1 MGAIESSG
9 ERAQD
14 PVVGGRHVRQAAAVI
29 ATRWAAAGIALLLL
43 VWGLAWLAVPPLV
56 RWGLERWG
64 SSFAGRAV
72 TVGKVDFRPWTLEL
86 TVHDIALAAAAPGA
100 PAQAEIRR
108 LYIDME
114 VQSLVRWAP
123 VLDALEID
131 APRLRVVRGQDGR
144 YDIHDLLQRGAARPG
159 SGGGGGARFALY
171 NLALRDGAVEFAD
184 RTTGQTHRLT
194 GLELGIP
201 FLSNLPADRQVTVTP
216 RLAFSLDGS
225 TFDTGARST
234 PFSEDRNTQAR
245 LRIRGLDLSPL
256 RAYWPAGT
264 PLRPQAGT
272 LEAELDIGF
281 LQGPQPRLTVGGH
294 ARLSGVRLDGPPGS
308 GPVAFQALD
317 IHAASVEPL
326 RKSAHLVSVEW
337 SGPDIAV
344 RRDARGRWD
353 WAAAAGGA
361 GSARGAP
368 AATPPAG
375 GAGPSSGAWQVAID
389 RFAVR
394 EGHVAWR
401 DESAARTVAMAWD
414 GVHAQ
419 AQSLSW
425 PWKGGIPFRLQ
436 ARMRPAAAGAAQAPA
451 TLRVAG
457 TAWPGRGQVAA
468 SLRGLP
474 LSAVEA
480 YAAGAFAPQV
490 GARIEADAG
499 VAWNHANGALV
510 VKVARFAADGVT
522 LACPAG
528 GPCAAPSADAGRSP
542 EGTGTPPGAWGQAE
556 RLEIENAWIDVPAR
570 TVSVERAVAR
580 APRLRAERDAQGRWM
595 FDAWPRGTAERVPSQ
610 EVRAAGGEVPW
621 SVRLAE
627 VSVERGAVA
636 LRDAVPSSPVDLRWS
651 AIALQARGL
660 RWPQAAAG
668 PAAPVQLSLSGQWEA
683 GRREPGRLAYEG
695 RLTMA
700 PLAVQG
706 RLQAQRLP
714 LHLLEPYAAPWL
726 NVRIVRA
733 EAGFEGDVDYAAT
746 AAGAKATVRGNAAL
760 DEVRVR
766 APAPA
771 PAPETGAGTPSA
783 QPRGEELLR
792 WRNLA
797 LQGVQWE
804 TAPGAPARLDVRET
818 ALRDFFARIVL
829 QKNGRLNLQD
839 LVRSPDA
846 SSRREPVP
854 APAQAAASDA
864 AAVRPAAAPTAAAA
878 HAGPLLRFGPVVLSA
893 GAVRFTDY
901 FIEPNYSADLG
912 DLAGRIGAFS
922 SEPAPGGGEPAM
934 AELEL
939 SGKAQGSAPL
949 EISGRINPLAK
960 PLALDIQ
967 GRVRDLELPPLS
979 PYAVKYAGHGIE
991 RGKLSMD
998 VRYKVQPDGQLTAG
1012 NRLVLHQ
1019 LTFSDP
1025 VEGAPA
1031 SLPVRL
1037 AAALLADSNGVID
1050 LDLPISGSLNDPQFS
1065 LGPVILRAVGSLVLK
1080 AVTSPFSLLAKA
1092 FAGGTA
1098 EQGAVAFA
1106 PGSAV
1111 LDAAALQG
1119 LDKVAQSLR
1128 DRPALQLTVTGHA
1141 VAEAE
1146 EDGWKRERLRSQ
1158 VQALQQRRQPAV
1170 RADAGVQGVEG
1181 MQGTPVAPGVP
1192 DAARAQ
1198 AYADA
1203 LRELYRRA
1211 DIPKPRN
1218 LLGMARDIPVP
1229 EMEALLLAQTKVPDG
1244 ALGELAQARAV
1255 AVRDEL
1261 ARRGVPLERL
1271 FVAAPRVDARGE
1283 GAAPQAQLALSAR

>member
-1 MGAIESSG
+1 M
-9 ERAQD
+9 
-14 PVVGGRHVRQAAAVI
+14 VGGRHVRQAAAVI

-344 RRDARGRWD
+344 RRDARGAMGLGCRGWRCRQRAGCSCCH
-353 WAAAAGGA
+353 AAGRRRRPVFRSLAGGDRPVRGPGRARGMARRERGPHGRHGMGRCPCTGAVAVLAVEGRDSVPVAGPHAARRRRSRAGARHAAGG
-361 GSARGAP
+361 GN
-368 AATPPAG
+368 
-375 GAGPSSGAWQVAID
+375 
-389 RFAVR
+389 
-394 EGHVAWR
+394 
-401 DESAARTVAMAWD
+401 
-414 GVHAQ
+414 
-419 AQSLSW
+419 
-425 PWKGGIPFRLQ
+425 
-436 ARMRPAAAGAAQAPA
+436 
-451 TLRVAG
+451 RVAR
-457 TAWPGRGQVAA
+457 PGQVAA

-668 PAAPVQLSLSGQWEA
+668 LAAPVQLSLSGQWEA

-771 PAPETGAGTPSA
+771 PCPGNGCGNSVRTAPWRGTAALA
-783 QPRGEELLR
+783 Q
-792 WRNLA
+792 
-797 LQGVQWE
+797 
-804 TAPGAPARLDVRET
+804 PGAPGRAVGDGTRSAR
-818 ALRDFFARIVL
+818 APGCAGNGIAGFLRAHRAAEERAAEPAGSGSQSGCL
-829 QKNGRLNLQD
+829 L
-839 LVRSPDA
+839 
-846 SSRREPVP
+846 RREPVP

>member
-1 MGAIESSG
+1 MAMRWTAIG
-9 ERAQD
+9 
-14 PVVGGRHVRQAAAVI
+14 AAALML
-29 ATRWAAAGIALLLL
+29 A
-43 VWGLAWLAVPPLV
+43 WGLAWMAVPPLV
-56 RWGLERWG
+56 RWGIQHWG
-64 SSFAGRAV
+64 SGFAGRDV
-72 TVGKVDFRPWTLEL
+72 TVGRVQFRPWTLEL
-86 TVHDIALAAAAPGA
+86 TVYDIALSGAVPGA
-100 PAQAEIRR
+100 PAQADIRR

-114 VQSLVRWAP
+114 MQSLVRWAP

-144 YDIHDLLQRGAARPG
+144 YDIDDLLQRGAARPG
-159 SGGGGGARFALY
+159 SGEGSGARFALY
-171 NLALRDGAVEFAD
+171 NLMLRDGVVEFTD
-184 RTTGQTHRLT
+184 RTTDQAHRLA

-245 LRIRGLDLSPL
+245 LQIRGLDLSPL

-281 LQGPQPRLTVGGH
+281 LQGPEPRLTVGGH
-294 ARLSGVRLDGPPGS
+294 ARLSGVLLDGPPGS
-308 GPVAFQALD
+308 APLAFRALD
-317 IHAASVEPL
+317 VHAASVEPL
-326 RKSAHLVSVEW
+326 RRSVHLSSVEW

-344 RRDARGRWD
+344 RRDAQGRWD
-353 WAAAAGGA
+353 WAAVATGA
-361 GSARGAP
+361 GAGDARGAALRAP
-368 AATPPAG
+368 AAVPPAA
-375 GAGPSSGAWQVAID
+375 GAGPSSGAWVVAID
-389 RFAVR
+389 RLAVR
-394 EGHVAWR
+394 EGRVAWR
-401 DESAARTVAMAWD
+401 DESAVRPVAMAWD

-419 AQSLSW
+419 AQSLAW
-425 PWKGGIPFRLQ
+425 PWKGGLPFRLQ
-436 ARMRPAAAGAAQAPA
+436 ARMRPADGAGSGPGATGAGEAPA
-451 TLRVAG
+451 TLKVAG

-468 SLRGLP
+468 SLRGMP
-474 LSAVEA
+474 FSAVEA
-480 YAAGAFAPQV
+480 YAAGAFAPRAR
-490 GARIEADAG
+490 ARIDADAG

-510 VKVARFAADGVT
+510 AKVARFVADGVS

-528 GPCAAPSADAGRSP
+528 GPCAAPSAEAGRPP
-542 EGTGTPPGAWGQAE
+542 EGTGTLPGAWAQAE
-556 RLEIENAWIDVPAR
+556 QLEIENAWIDVPAR
-570 TVSVERAVAR
+570 AVSVERAVAR
-580 APRLRAERDAQGRWM
+580 APRVRAERDAQGRWM
-595 FDAWPRGTAERVPSQ
+595 FDAWPLQ
-610 EVRAAGGEVPW
+610 DAAGRVASREARASTSEGPW
-621 SVRLAE
+621 SVRVGEL
-627 VSVERGAVA
+627 SVERGAVA
-636 LRDAVPSSPVDLRWS
+636 LRDAVPASPVDLRWS
-651 AIALQARGL
+651 GIALQARGL
-660 RWPQAAAG
+660 RWPQAATG
-668 PAAPVQLSLSGQWEA
+668 PDAVPVQLSLSGQWEA
-683 GRREPGRLAYEG
+683 GRRDPGRLAYEG
-695 RLTMA
+695 RLTVA
-700 PLAVQG
+700 PLGLQG

-726 NVRIVRA
+726 SVRIMRA

-746 AAGAKATVRGNAAL
+746 AAGAKASVRGNAAL

-766 APAPA
+766 APV
-771 PAPETGAGTPSA
+771 PEPEPQTSAGTPSTP
-783 QPRGEELLR
+783 PRGEELLR

-804 TAPGAPARLDVRET
+804 MAPGMPARVDVREA

-846 SSRREPVP
+846 ATAQERGPGAASAQASVGGSAAARPGAILGAGAP
-854 APAQAAASDA
+854 PAAPAA
-864 AAVRPAAAPTAAAA
+864 PAAN
-878 HAGPLLRFGPVVLSA
+878 AGPVLRFGPVVLSS

-1025 VEGAPA
+1025 VEGASA

-1065 LGPVILRAVGSLVLK
+1065 LGPVILRTLGSLVLK

-1141 VAEAE
+1141 LAEAE

-1158 VQALQQRRQPAV
+1158 VQAVQQRRQPGA
-1170 RADAGVQGVEG
+1170 RADAEVQVV
-1181 MQGTPVAPGVP
+1181 PAAPGGT
-1192 DAARAQ
+1192 DAAQAQ

-1203 LRELYRRA
+1203 LRELYRRT

-1218 LLGMARDIPVP
+1218 LLGLALDIPVP
-1229 EMEALLLAQTKVPDG
+1229 EMEALLLARMKVPGG
-1244 ALGELAQARAV
+1244 ALRELAQARAV

-1271 FVAAPRVDARGE
+1271 FVAAPRVDARRE
-1283 GAAPQAQLALSAR
+1283 GAVPQAELALSAR